1 MIDCTALSENLIEE
15 VEVYSFQDGLCNSC
29 LAPLICEKKTP
40 LLVNGREVARLLAL
54 DTEIE
59 ELALGFLFT
68 ECLIDSPDE
77 VRSLR
82 LDREK
87 WLVEVELTRPLAD
100 GLPDHVEF
108 FTNGGRGRTFLSR
121 WFKEKVTAV
130 KSDYQIDCRII
141 SSLMGQIQES
151 SALFRSTGGVHTAAL
166 AVDGAII
173 HFSED
178 IGRHNALDKVIGHA
192 LRNRWPLP
200 ESAMLLSTGRIS
212 SETIVKA
219 VRAGI
224 AFLVSHSAPT
234 LGALHIARAQ
244 GITLVGFARG
254 RRFILYS
261 HAQRVK
267 AAPGSISVTDSL

>member
-1 MIDCTALSENLIEE
+1 MTDHAVLPENLVEE
-15 VEVYSFQDGLCNSC
+15 VEAYSLQNGVCDKC

-40 LLVNGREVARLLAL
+40 LLVNGHEVARLLAL

-87 WLVEVELTRPLAD
+87 WRVEVELTRPLD
-100 GLPDHVEF
+100 YGLPDHVEF
-108 FTNGGRGRTFLSR
+108 FTNGGRGRTFLAR
-121 WFKEKVTAV
+121 WFKEKVVAV
-130 KSDYQIDCRII
+130 KSDYQTESRTI
-141 SSLMGQIQES
+141 SALMGQIQES

-166 AVDGAII
+166 ALDGAIV

-178 IGRHNALDKVIGHA
+178 IGRHNALDKVIGFA
-192 LRNRWPLP
+192 LRNCWPLP

-219 VRAGI
+219 VRAGV
-224 AFLVSHSAPT
+224 ALLVSHSAPT
-234 LGALHIARAQ
+234 LGALQIARER
-244 GITLVGFARG
+244 GITLIGFARG
-254 RRFILYS
+254 NRFILYS

-267 AAPGSISVTDSL
+267 QTTDSVSAKVL